1 MESAINN
8 EYINSYSEK
17 FTVKIMDNYFQN
29 KSFIDGEG
37 ILNLSEIRQINLF
50 VIKNLMVNWQ
60 KESENLKSAYFN
72 YKSPEVKNALQ
83 DFLNTLSQ

>member
-8 EYINSYSEK
+8 EYINSYSER

-37 ILNLSEIRQINLF
+37 ILNLTEIN
-50 VIKNLMVNWQ
+50 K
-60 KESENLKSAYFN
+60 
-72 YKSPEVKNALQ
+72 
-83 DFLNTLSQ
+83 